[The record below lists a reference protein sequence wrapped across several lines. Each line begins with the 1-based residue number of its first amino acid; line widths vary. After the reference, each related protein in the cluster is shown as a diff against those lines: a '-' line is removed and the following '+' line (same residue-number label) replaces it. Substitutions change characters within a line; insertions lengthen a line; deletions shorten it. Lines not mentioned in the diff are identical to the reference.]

1 MRKNASCFAPQGT
14 NLNFRKNCILSACN
28 PIQWRPGSENDKI
41 ISNKRRTKK
50 LRNVFFLFFFLFFLF
65 FFQCYFCH
73 FCFFSSNA
81 QTFSPI
87 FLHFFCFFKFFQ
99 LLNQFSTP
107 PGKNIGFNTTLFPG
121 GPPPQYW
128 AGSNRVNF
136 GVRMRTGAL
145 RLIWSNPSDF
155 IQNCTKCSSDQR
167 IQTEVAGQKT
177 ILKHRKKEKNMV
189 FFNKSFFLASQRTYV
204 DNLKIYHLSTCKPV
218 QWWPGPESDKITAQ
232 KIKKMVAILCIFFFF
247 LYLTPFFF
255 LSLIDFV
262 FFAYS

>member
-1 MRKNASCFAPQGT
+1 MLAIPFNDDPVQKTIKLSRTKEEQKNCAMFFSCF
-14 NLNFRKNCILSACN
+14 
-28 PIQWRPGSENDKI
+28 
-41 ISNKRRTKK
+41 
-50 LRNVFFLFFFLFFLF
+50 FFFLFFLF

-155 IQNCTKCSSDQR
+155 IQNCTKCSSDHSESLKESKRKSLVKKQSSN
-167 IQTEVAGQKT
+167 TEKKRKIWCFSINLFFWLLNEHTWT
-177 ILKHRKKEKNMV
+177 IWK
-189 FFNKSFFLASQRTYV
+189 FT
-204 DNLKIYHLSTCKPV
+204 T
-218 QWWPGPESDKITAQ
+218 
-232 KIKKMVAILCIFFFF
+232 
-247 LYLTPFFF
+247 
-255 LSLIDFV
+255 
-262 FFAYS
+262 

>member
-1 MRKNASCFAPQGT
+1 M
-14 NLNFRKNCILSACN
+14 L
-28 PIQWRPGSENDKI
+28 
-41 ISNKRRTKK
+41 
-50 LRNVFFLFFFLFFLF
+50 FFWLFFFLQMRKDFLRFFCISLF
-65 FFQCYFCH
+65 FKC
-73 FCFFSSNA
+73 
-81 QTFSPI
+81 
-87 FLHFFCFFKFFQ
+87 FQ

-107 PGKNIGFNTTLFPG
+107 PDKNIGFNTTLFPG

-247 LYLTPFFF
+247 FIWRFFF
-255 LSLIDFV
+255 SFADWFCFFRILIDFFTILAFV
-262 FFAYS
+262 RFCRIFSAFKTFSAVMSKNNGFNTTLFPGGPSTERR